1 MIGTQTEQ
9 DLKPERMDG
18 QFEIRFLNPT
28 MHAPGFNIYLQNLND
43 NIIKVM
49 SLDTDVSV
57 CQCAKP
63 TTNCLGNLES

>member
-18 QFEIRFLNPT
+18 QFDIRFLNPT
-28 MHAPGFNIYLQNLND
+28 MHAPVFFANLND

-49 SLDTDVSV
+49 TLETDVSV